1 MSDST
6 DTLDEEFEKLKLNK
20 MTISVTDPMTEGGWG
35 RRYTTFLIRTEKF
48 SVRRR
53 YSDFVWLRSNLEGT
67 FVGMCIPPLPEK
79 NRNMFANNS
88 KEFVELRRVGLQL
101 FLDAVVDNPFL
112 ANSPVLNDFLSIQK
126 GSKWDA
132 RKKETNEKESD
143 AEVLWRK
150 MSLKGKT
157 EDEDHVAR
165 VLADVLRQLSE
176 TETVLKQTLLSRKQS
191 HAASKESVEATKGLL
206 DALKAY
212 HLVERTCGDAKKV
225 EYVDKSYTKMYVSP
239 LSLSEDHLH
248 VKTKTNN
255 NNRYAHV
262 QEDTE
267 EVLEKSINLDSFD
280 CKIEEMIMLET
291 LKFYLADIGCMKAL
305 IDERRFSKDEM
316 ERADRALKQ
325 SRVALKRLETAA
337 TKNADKVLKAAK
349 KTQECED
356 KHNACELRFRVITG
370 SLMSDEFERMSRRKI
385 STIKSLISMSSI
397 SSLALSKER
406 SKFWHEFLVSV
417 SSCIGTEQEKVLRR
431 RRSNSSSK
439 SDSEK
444 EVVSAPIDNE
454 DI

>member
-1 MSDST
+1 M
-6 DTLDEEFEKLKLNK
+6 
-20 MTISVTDPMTEGGWG
+20 
-35 RRYTTFLIRTEKF
+35 
-48 SVRRR
+48 
-53 YSDFVWLRSNLEGT
+53 
-67 FVGMCIPPLPEK
+67 
-79 NRNMFANNS
+79 
-88 KEFVELRRVGLQL
+88 
-101 FLDAVVDNPFL
+101 
-112 ANSPVLNDFLSIQK
+112 
-126 GSKWDA
+126 
-132 RKKETNEKESD
+132 
-143 AEVLWRK
+143 
-150 MSLKGKT
+150 
-157 EDEDHVAR
+157 
-165 VLADVLRQLSE
+165 
-176 TETVLKQTLLSRKQS
+176 
-191 HAASKESVEATKGLL
+191 
-206 DALKAY
+206 
-212 HLVERTCGDAKKV
+212 
-225 EYVDKSYTKMYVSP
+225 
-239 LSLSEDHLH
+239 
-248 VKTKTNN
+248 
-255 NNRYAHV
+255 
-262 QEDTE
+262 
-267 EVLEKSINLDSFD
+267 EKSIHLDSFD

-385 STIKSLISMSSI
+385 SSIKSLISMSSI